1 MSRQVII
8 DQVQAFLAAQNPA
21 DPQVDSRRLFH
32 GRGQCFAG
40 LEFICV
46 DYFQPVILMTCF
58 REPPAGFV
66 EALSNGLQPLVQP
79 GLFDT
84 LVVQHRYQQGAPAD
98 VLFGELPGQPLA
110 NRQGLQFLLSLSSRQ
125 NTGFFLDMEPG
136 RAWLAQH
143 AHGKRILNLF
153 AYTCAFSV
161 VAVAAGASRVVNVDM
176 SRSALET
183 GRRNHQVNDLPGE
196 RSEFMTEN
204 ILKSWGRI
212 RRKGPY
218 DLVIIDPP
226 SYQPGSFVAL
236 KDYVRVIRRIP
247 ELMPDGGL
255 VLACLNAPEVGTA
268 FLESAFAEACPGSE
282 LITRLE
288 PSADFPD
295 VDAEQQLKLLVF
307 QYQPLPISS
316 AADEPELSAPLL
328 Q

>member
-1 MSRQVII
+1 MQVII
-8 DQVQAFLAAQNPA
+8 DQVQAFFAEQQSGESAI
-21 DPQVDSRRLFH
+21 DSLRLFH
-32 GRGQCFAG
+32 GRGQCFPG

-46 DYFQPVILMTCF
+46 DYFQPTLLITCF
-58 REPPAGFV
+58 REPPAGFI
-66 EALSNGLQPLVQP
+66 ALLADALQPLVQP
-79 GLFDT
+79 GLFET
-84 LVVQHRYQQGAPAD
+84 LVVQHRYQQGAPSE
-98 VLFGELPGQPLA
+98 VRFGELPEQPLA
-110 NRQGLQFLLSLSSRQ
+110 HRQGLQFLLSLSSRQ

-136 RAWLAQH
+136 RVWLAEH
-143 AHGKRILNLF
+143 AQGKRILNLF

-176 SRSALET
+176 SRGALET
-183 GRRNHQVNDLPGE
+183 GRRNHQVNALPGE
-196 RSEFMTEN
+196 RSEFMAEN

-247 ELMPDGGL
+247 ELMPNGGL

-268 FLESAFAEACPGSE
+268 FLESSFAEACPGSS
-282 LITRLE
+282 LVTRLE

-307 QYQPLPISS
+307 EYQPITSS
-316 AADEPELSAPLL
+316 AADGQVPSAPLL